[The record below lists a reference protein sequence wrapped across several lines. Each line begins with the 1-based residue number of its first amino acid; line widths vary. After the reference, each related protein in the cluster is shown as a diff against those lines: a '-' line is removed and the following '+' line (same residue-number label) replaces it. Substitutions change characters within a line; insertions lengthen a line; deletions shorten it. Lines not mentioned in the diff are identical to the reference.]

1 MVGLGDH
8 RVDQPHQG
16 VVRLLERLFLLLG
29 LGFTAVELCREH
41 PGILLG
47 GRHGGGGQR
56 LALDTGRWLL
66 RRQVV
71 GHADA
76 AGSAKTAAG
85 TNGEQIRIQGT
96 LVIIEPDI
104 ELTEVTAGGL
114 QEPRREWTT
123 AARAN
128 YPPVVKQ
135 LLAAENGP
143 QISVYDVPDD
153 TAPGSRLGQVLR
165 LNQEVAMSIAQY
177 SATGSVLA
185 TKKDPLTGKPLLDW
199 QLGQGVQEIRQL
211 TGADYALFTYVR
223 DSYASS
229 GRTALRTFALI
240 AGAAM
245 GAYVDIGG
253 GVQVGVASVVDLRTG
268 QVVWH
273 NLMVR
278 QSGDLRDEKGARAA
292 VKQLLEDLPL

>member
-1 MVGLGDH
+1 MLIRNNTARIAALLFSMVCSGVGLAAGNA
-8 RVDQPHQG
+8 RTAT
-16 VVRLLERLFLLLG
+16 G
-29 LGFTAVELCREH
+29 LD
-41 PGILLG
+41 
-47 GRHGGGGQR
+47 GGQ
-56 LALDTGRWLL
+56 
-66 RRQVV
+66 V
-71 GHADA
+71 
-76 AGSAKTAAG
+76 
-85 TNGEQIRIQGT
+85 RIQGS

-114 QEPRREWTT
+114 QEPRKEWTT

-128 YPPVVKQ
+128 YPAGVKQ
-135 LLAAENGP
+135 LLATENGP
-143 QISVYDVPDD
+143 RISVFDIPDD
-153 TAPGSRLGQVLR
+153 TAPESRLGQVLR
-165 LNQEVAMSIAQY
+165 LNQEVSMSIAQY

-199 QLGQGVQEIRQL
+199 QLGQGVQEIREL

-253 GVQVGVASVVDLRTG
+253 GVQIGVASVVDLRTG

-273 NLMVR
+273 NLMVK
-278 QSGDLRDEKGARAA
+278 QSGDLRDSEGARAA
-292 VKQLLEDLPL
+292 VKQLLKDLPL

>member
-1 MVGLGDH
+1 MLI
-8 RVDQPHQG
+8 RKSTI
-16 VVRLLERLFLLLG
+16 R
-29 LGFTAVELCREH
+29 
-41 PGILLG
+41 ILV
-47 GRHGGGGQR
+47 
-56 LALDTGRWLL
+56 LALVYVWCGN
-66 RRQVV
+66 
-71 GHADA
+71 AIA

-85 TNGEQIRIQGT
+85 QHGEQIRIQGS

-114 QEPRREWTT
+114 QEPRREWTD
-123 AARAN
+123 AARRN
-128 YPPVVKQ
+128 YPEGVKQ
-135 LLAAENGP
+135 LLSRENGP
-143 QISVYDVPDD
+143 RISTFDIPDD

-278 QSGDLRDEKGARAA
+278 QSGDLRDTEGARAA
-292 VKQLLEDLPL
+292 VKQLLKDLPL

>member
-1 MVGLGDH
+1 MLI
-8 RVDQPHQG
+8 RNS
-16 VVRLLERLFLLLG
+16 
-29 LGFTAVELCREH
+29 TARM
-41 PGILLG
+41 
-47 GRHGGGGQR
+47 
-56 LALDTGRWLL
+56 LALTLVFACCGY
-66 RRQVV
+66 
-71 GHADA
+71 AEA
-76 AGSAKTAAG
+76 ASSAKTAAG
-85 TNGEQIRIQGT
+85 IHGEQIRIQGT

-114 QEPRREWTT
+114 QESRREWTT

-128 YPPVVKQ
+128 YPTVVKQ
-135 LLAAENGP
+135 LLATENGP
-143 QISVYDVPDD
+143 QISVYDIPDD

-165 LNQEVAMSIAQY
+165 LNQEVSMSIAQY

-185 TKKDPLTGKPLLDW
+185 TKKDPVTGRPLLDW
-199 QLGQGVQEIRQL
+199 HLGQGVQEIQQV

-273 NLMVR
+273 NLMVK
-278 QSGDLRDEKGARAA
+278 QSGDLRDTDGARAA
-292 VKQLLEDLPL
+292 VKQLLKDLPL

>member
-1 MVGLGDH
+1 MLI
-8 RVDQPHQG
+8 RKSTI
-16 VVRLLERLFLLLG
+16 R
-29 LGFTAVELCREH
+29 
-41 PGILLG
+41 ILV
-47 GRHGGGGQR
+47 
-56 LALDTGRWLL
+56 LALVYVWCGN
-66 RRQVV
+66 
-71 GHADA
+71 AIA

-85 TNGEQIRIQGT
+85 QHGEQIRIQGS

-114 QEPRREWTT
+114 QEPRREWTD
-123 AARAN
+123 AARRN
-128 YPPVVKQ
+128 YPEGVKQ
-135 LLAAENGP
+135 LLSRENGP
-143 QISVYDVPDD
+143 RISTFDIPDD

-278 QSGDLRDEKGARAA
+278 QSGDLRDAEGARAA
-292 VKQLLEDLPL
+292 VKQLLEDLPLRSLHGSLYRPACCWRQRRRAPPRP

>member
-1 MVGLGDH
+1 MLI
-8 RVDQPHQG
+8 RNS
-16 VVRLLERLFLLLG
+16 
-29 LGFTAVELCREH
+29 TARM
-41 PGILLG
+41 
-47 GRHGGGGQR
+47 
-56 LALDTGRWLL
+56 LALTLVFACCGY
-66 RRQVV
+66 
-71 GHADA
+71 AEA
-76 AGSAKTAAG
+76 ASSAKTAAG
-85 TNGEQIRIQGT
+85 MYGEQIRIQGS

-114 QEPRREWTT
+114 QEPRREWTI
-123 AARAN
+123 AARRN
-128 YPPVVKQ
+128 YPEGVRQ
-135 LLAAENGP
+135 LLTRETGP
-143 QISVYDVPDD
+143 RISTFDIPED

-199 QLGQGVQEIRQL
+199 QLGQGVQEIRGL

-278 QSGDLRDEKGARAA
+278 QSGDLRDAEGARAA

>member
-1 MVGLGDH
+1 MLIRNSAARMLVLAFGL
-8 RVDQPHQG
+8 
-16 VVRLLERLFLLLG
+16 
-29 LGFTAVELCREH
+29 AN
-41 PGILLG
+41 
-47 GRHGGGGQR
+47 
-56 LALDTGRWLL
+56 A
-66 RRQVV
+66 

-128 YPPVVKQ
+128 YPTVVKQ

-177 SATGSVLA
+177 SAAGSVLA

-199 QLGQGVQEIRQL
+199 QLGQGVQEIRAA

-253 GVQVGVASVVDLRTG
+253 GMQVGVASVVDLRTG
-268 QVVWH
+268 RVVWH
-273 NLMVR
+273 NLMVK
-278 QSGDLRDEKGARAA
+278 QSGDLRDTEGARAA
-292 VKQLLEDLPL
+292 VKQLLKDLPL

>member
-1 MVGLGDH
+1 MLI
-8 RVDQPHQG
+8 RNS
-16 VVRLLERLFLLLG
+16 
-29 LGFTAVELCREH
+29 TARM
-41 PGILLG
+41 
-47 GRHGGGGQR
+47 
-56 LALDTGRWLL
+56 LALTLVFACCGY
-66 RRQVV
+66 
-71 GHADA
+71 AEA
-76 AGSAKTAAG
+76 ASSAKTAAG
-85 TNGEQIRIQGT
+85 MHGEQIRIQGS

-114 QEPRREWTT
+114 QEPRREWTI
-123 AARAN
+123 AARRN
-128 YPPVVKQ
+128 YPEGVRQ
-135 LLAAENGP
+135 LLTRETGP
-143 QISVYDVPDD
+143 RISTFDVPED

-199 QLGQGVQEIRQL
+199 QLGQGVQEIREL

-278 QSGDLRDEKGARAA
+278 QSGDLRDAEGARAA